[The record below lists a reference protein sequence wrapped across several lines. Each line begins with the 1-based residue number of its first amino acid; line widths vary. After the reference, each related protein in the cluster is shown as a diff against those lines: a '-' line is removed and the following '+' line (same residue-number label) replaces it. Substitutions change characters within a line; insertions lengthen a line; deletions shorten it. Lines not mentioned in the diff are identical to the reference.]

1 MGAIMN
7 CINVSNQK
15 ELEEIAGKLG
25 KLVDSG
31 DVICMVGDLGAG
43 KTTFTQALAV
53 GLGVEDYGTSP
64 TLVLINEYYG
74 RIPLYHFD
82 VYRINDI
89 NEMEDLGYEE
99 YFYGDGVCAIEWAD
113 LIKDILPNNH
123 LWIEIKITG
132 VESRQICFD
141 GTNDYYKE
149 MIEEL
154 LEK

>member
-1 MGAIMN
+1 MD
-7 CINVSNQK
+7 CINVSKQK

-53 GLGVEDYGTSP
+53 GLGVEDYVTSP
-64 TLVLINEYYG
+64 TFVLINEYDG

-132 VESRQICFD
+132 AESRQICFD

-149 MIEEL
+149 MVEEL

>member
-1 MGAIMN
+1 VGAIMS

-15 ELEEIAGKLG
+15 ELEEIAEKLG
-25 KLVDSG
+25 KLVNSG

-43 KTTFTQALAV
+43 KTTFIQALAI
-53 GLGVEDYGTSP
+53 GLGVKDYVTSP
-64 TLVLINEYYG
+64 TFTLINEYEG

-82 VYRINDI
+82 VYRINHID
-89 NEMEDLGYEE
+89 EMENLGYEE

-113 LIKDILPNNH
+113 LIKDILPYDY

-132 VESRQICFD
+132 AESRQICFI
-141 GTNDYYKE
+141 GTNDYYRE
-149 MIEEL
+149 IAGEL